1 VSTPAVIVDDADW
14 VVPSHEAALY
24 AQKAHKYAL
33 VIPVINEGERIRGQ
47 LSRIKDAQLPVDVIV
62 ADGGSSDGS
71 LDADFVQPI
80 GVRAVLTKT
89 GPGKLS
95 AQLRMA
101 YAWCLREG
109 YDGIVTIDG
118 NGKDGVEA
126 VAQFVAKLDEGCDY
140 VQGSRYLRGGEA
152 ENTPLER
159 TIANRLI
166 HAPLLSI
173 AGRHWFTD
181 TTNGFR
187 AYSARYLTHPD
198 VRPFRAEFEVYNL
211 LFYLTVR
218 AGQLGLKVDHV
229 PVVRRY
235 PDSGKV
241 PTKIGGLS
249 SKIALLGE
257 TVQAATGGY
266 TPDSAPRS
274 KASLGWPALVAAL
287 VLLPLLLSVVAS
299 PNYSPDSWA
308 FYELSKTVFAD
319 FYRFSHFRSYASAS
333 EYSSAFAPLWPTL
346 IALVDGA
353 LGTGARTGLYLAF
366 LSFFGFVLVSE
377 RLGQSLVGA
386 RWLGTGLALLLLLA
400 PKMVWDE
407 LGAGRTIPL
416 QLLLYGMVLLG
427 LTIGRTMSLL
437 RAAGIGLV
445 AALAVMNRFD
455 GAFLPIFT
463 TAAVFFVTRSPA
475 HTLAAFAASLAAVSP
490 WVGYSLSTFGTVF
503 ATDNS
508 SVATALDAR
517 AFVTDWWPEAQ
528 PSVVDDPASWVAKVL
543 CNVGQWGVNGL
554 ALLLT
559 PLGFA
564 MALAVVLVGVVQ
576 WFAAKAPVHGK
587 TAGGTSRHFAL
598 LFVFIV
604 FLALSMI
611 PQIVTGYLEYRYY
624 AGLIWG
630 SLFGAAMWHIE
641 RARTLRQ
648 RQTFASIYTAAIG
661 VFVLGFVAAQLV
673 SAANLGRLENQLWAQ
688 FDSPED
694 VAQLSSCIGTQRQA
708 RILVLGDDK
717 FAAKAGALGSLRT
730 MMEPRNMAEGRL
742 DPEGKAAF
750 LDQWEVEYVLVR
762 DEEREQDASELPG
775 FAKADDCGLTLL
787 RRNSQDSPD

>member
-1 VSTPAVIVDDADW
+1 MTLSDADW
-14 VVPSHEAALY
+14 EVPTHEVASY
-24 AQKAHKYAL
+24 AEKAHKYAL

-47 LSRIKDAQLPVDVIV
+47 LARIKDAQLRVDVIV
-62 ADGGSSDGS
+62 ADGGSTDGS
-71 LDADFVQPI
+71 LDADFVKPV

-109 YDGIVTIDG
+109 YEGVVTIDG

-126 VAQFVAKLDEGCDY
+126 VAEFVAKLEEGCDY
-140 VQGSRYLRGGEA
+140 VQGSRYLPGGEA

-198 VRPFRAEFEVYNL
+198 VRPFRSEFEVYNL
-211 LFYLTVR
+211 LFYLTVQ

-229 PVVRRY
+229 PVTRRY
-235 PDSGKV
+235 PESGKV

-249 SKIALLGE
+249 SKLALLGE

-266 TPDSAPRS
+266 TPASATRS
-274 KASLGWPALVAAL
+274 VSSLGWPALVAAL
-287 VLLPLLLSVVAS
+287 VLLPLLLSVLAS

-308 FYELSKTVFAD
+308 FYELSKTVFSD

-346 IALVDGA
+346 IAVADGM
-353 LGTGARTGLYLAF
+353 LGTGARTALYLAF
-366 LSFFGFVLVSE
+366 VSFFGFTLVSE
-377 RLGQSLVGA
+377 RLGQALTGA
-386 RWLGTGLALLLLLA
+386 RWLGISLALILLLA

-407 LGAGRTIPL
+407 MEAGRTIPL
-416 QLLLYGMVLLG
+416 QLLLYGLTLLG
-427 LTIGRTMSLL
+427 LMAGRSMSLL
-437 RAAGIGLV
+437 RACAIGFVAG
-445 AALAVMNRFD
+445 LAVMNRFD
-455 GAFLPIFT
+455 AALLPMFAAI
-463 TAAVFFVTRSPA
+463 AVFFLTRSPLR
-475 HTLAAFAASLAAVSP
+475 TVASLVASLIAVSP
-490 WVGYSLSTFGTVF
+490 WIAYSLATFGTVF

-508 SVATALDAR
+508 AVATSLDAQ
-517 AFVTDWWPEAQ
+517 AFVTDWWPDAQ
-528 PSVVDDPASWVAKVL
+528 PSLADDPASWVSKVL
-543 CNVGQWGVNGL
+543 WNVGQWGLNGL

-564 MALAVVLVGVVQ
+564 MAGAAIGVGALQHLADKAPSQGAVASKALPQFTLLLVFALFLAV
-576 WFAAKAPVHGK
+576 
-587 TAGGTSRHFAL
+587 
-598 LFVFIV
+598 
-604 FLALSMI
+604 SML

-624 AGLIWG
+624 SAFIWASFFALAVWQVG
-630 SLFGAAMWHIE
+630 RG
-641 RARTLRQ
+641 RTLSQ
-648 RQTFASIYTAAIG
+648 KQALASIYGFVIG
-661 VFVLGFVAAQLV
+661 VCVLSFAITQIT
-673 SAANLGRLENQLWAQ
+673 SAASAGRLSGQPSAR
-688 FDSPED
+688 FDSD
-694 VAQLSSCIGTQRQA
+694 DDIAKLTRCIGADRDA
-708 RILVLGDDK
+708 RVLVMGDDE
-717 FAAKAGALGSLRT
+717 FAAKAGALVSLRT

-742 DPEGKAAF
+742 DAKGKAAF
-750 LDQWEVEYVLVR
+750 VDQWDVEYILVR
-762 DEEREQDASELPG
+762 DPTRVSDAAHLPG
-775 FAKADDCGLTLL
+775 FTQVTDCELNLN
-787 RRNSQDSPD
+787 RRDP